1 MYMGFFDALSGGV
14 SNEPNFCEYSE
25 TFSDQPV
32 RITCDTN
39 FAASLPCTAIP
50 YCVKIQIQVY
60 PDPSNPDLISDAE
73 LNHIT
78 TVRSILGQHLDGR
91 FVGQGIVASANMAF
105 LIFYIPERRAKS
117 AGKMLE
123 ESFSNAFRHTEY
135 TIQLDPEGT
144 QYMEY
149 LFPNAIQLKQIEN
162 NKILR
167 KLRGYGDDGST
178 PRPIKFHFV
187 FPNRKAALEFSAEA
201 SEKDFAYEDLTQEA
215 APEGMVLPR
224 YHLVLS
230 RTLPF
235 NIELLDLVD
244 EYLLDLCER
253 YEATYRSLETDV
265 I

>member
-1 MYMGFFDALSGGV
+1 MGFLDALSGGGV
-14 SNEPNFCEYSE
+14 SNEPNFVDYTE

-32 RITCDTN
+32 RIQCDTN
-39 FAASLPCTAIP
+39 FAAALPCTAIP
-50 YCVKIQIQVY
+50 YRVKIQIQVY
-60 PDPSNPDLISDAE
+60 PDTSNPDLISDAE

-149 LFPNAIQLKQIEN
+149 LFPN
-162 NKILR
+162 
-167 KLRGYGDDGST
+167 
-178 PRPIKFHFV
+178 
-187 FPNRKAALEFSAEA
+187 RKAALEFSAEA
-201 SEKDFAYEDLTQEA
+201 SEKGFAYEDLTQEP

-224 YHLVLS
+224 AHLVLS

-244 EYLLDLCER
+244 EYLLDLCEG
-253 YEATYRSLETDV
+253 YDATYRSLETDV

>member
-1 MYMGFFDALSGGV
+1 MGFLDALSGGGV
-14 SNEPNFCEYSE
+14 SNEPNFVDYTE

-32 RITCDTN
+32 RIQCDTN
-39 FAASLPCTAIP
+39 FAAALPCTAIP

-60 PDPSNPDLISDAE
+60 PDTSNPDLISDAE

-149 LFPNAIQLKQIEN
+149 LFPNAIDPPEAERVRGRRLHAATHQIP
-162 NKILR
+162 LR
-167 KLRGYGDDGST
+167 V
-178 PRPIKFHFV
+178 P
-187 FPNRKAALEFSAEA
+187 E
-201 SEKDFAYEDLTQEA
+201 
-215 APEGMVLPR
+215 PEGG
-224 YHLVLS
+224 
-230 RTLPF
+230 
-235 NIELLDLVD
+235 
-244 EYLLDLCER
+244 
-253 YEATYRSLETDV
+253 A
-265 I
+265 

>member
-1 MYMGFFDALSGGV
+1 MGLFDALTGGGMN
-14 SNEPNFCEYSE
+14 NEANFSDYST

-39 FAASLPCTAIP
+39 FAAALPCTAIP

-60 PDPSNPDLISDAE
+60 SDPSNPDLISDAE

-117 AGKMLE
+117 ATKMLE
-123 ESFSNAFRHTEY
+123 ESFSNAFRETEY
-135 TIQLDPEGT
+135 TIQFDPQGT
-144 QYMEY
+144 QYLEFLY
-149 LFPNAIQLKQIEN
+149 PNPVQFKQVEN
-162 NKILR
+162 TKILR
-167 KLRGYGDDGST
+167 KLKGYGDDGT
-178 PRPIKFHFV
+178 EPRPIKFHFV
-187 FPNRKAALEFSAEA
+187 LPNRKLALEFSAEA
-201 SEKDFAYEDLTQEA
+201 HEKGFEYEDLTSEP

-224 YHLVLS
+224 AHLVLT

-244 EYLLDLCER
+244 EYLLELCEG
-253 YEATYRSLETDV
+253 YDATYRSLETD
-265 I
+265 II

>member
-1 MYMGFFDALSGGV
+1 MGLFDALSGSGTA
-14 SNEPNFCEYSE
+14 NEPKFCDYRE

-32 RITCDTN
+32 LITCDTN
-39 FAASLPCTAIP
+39 FAAALPCRAIP

-60 PDPSNPDLISDAE
+60 SDPSNPELISDAE
-73 LNHIT
+73 LNHIS

-91 FVGQGIVASANMAF
+91 FVGQGIVSSANMAF
-105 LIFYIPERRAKS
+105 LIFYIPERRAKG

-135 TIQLDPEGT
+135 TIQYDPEGT
-144 QYMEY
+144 QYMEF
-149 LFPNAIQLKQIEN
+149 LFPSAVQMKQIEN

-187 FPNRKAALEFSAEA
+187 FPNRKAALEFSTAA
-201 SEKDFAYEDLTQEA
+201 SEKDFAYADLFEEP
-215 APEGMVLPR
+215 APEGLVLPR
-224 YHLVLS
+224 YHLVLD

-235 NIELLDLVD
+235 NIELLDRVD
-244 EYLLDLCER
+244 QYLLDLCKD
-253 YEATYRSLETDV
+253 YDADYRSLETDV

>member
-1 MYMGFFDALSGGV
+1 MSFFDALTGSGT
-14 SNEPNFCEYSE
+14 NTEANFCDYSE
-25 TFSDQPV
+25 TFAGQPV

-39 FAASLPCTAIP
+39 FIGELPCRSIP

-60 PDPSNPDLISDAE
+60 PDPANPDLISDAE
-73 LNHIT
+73 MNHIT

-91 FVGQGIVASANMAF
+91 FVGQGVVASANMAF
-105 LIFYIPERRAKS
+105 LIFYIPERKAKS
-117 AGKMLE
+117 AAKMLE

-135 TIQLDPEGT
+135 TIQSDPEGS

-149 LFPNAIQLKQIEN
+149 LFPSAVQLKQIEN
-162 NKILR
+162 TKILR
-167 KLRGYGDDGST
+167 KLRGYGDDGSE

-187 FPNRKAALEFSAEA
+187 FPNRKAALEFSAA
-201 SEKDFAYEDLTQEA
+201 AAEKDFAYEDLTQEP

-224 YHLVLS
+224 AHLVLT

-244 EYLLDLCER
+244 EYLLDLSEQ
-253 YEATYRSLETDV
+253 YDATYRSLETDV
-265 I
+265 V

>member
-1 MYMGFFDALSGGV
+1 MGLFDALSGSGI
-14 SNEPNFCEYSE
+14 SNEPNFCDYRE
-25 TFSDQPV
+25 TFSEQPV
-32 RITCDTN
+32 LITCDTN
-39 FAASLPCTAIP
+39 FAATLPCRAIP

-91 FVGQGIVASANMAF
+91 FVGQGIVASSNMAF

-117 AGKMLE
+117 ATKMLE

-135 TIQLDPEGT
+135 TVQFDPEGT

-149 LFPNAIQLKQIEN
+149 LFPSAVQLKQVEN
-162 NKILR
+162 SKILR
-167 KLRGYGDDGST
+167 KLRGYGDDGSA

-187 FPNRKAALEFSAEA
+187 FPNRKAALAFSTEA
-201 SEKDFAYEDLTQEA
+201 SEKDFAYEALTQEP
-215 APEGMVLPR
+215 APEGLVLPR
-224 YHLVLS
+224 AHLVLS

-244 EYLLDLCER
+244 EYLLDLAEQ
-253 YEATYRSLETDV
+253 YDAEYRSLETDV